1 MNQMSIIN
9 QVRSWERN
17 LEIEKENR
25 KNRRI
30 PPEREYAKDVSV
42 FEDMTQLFF
51 ERLTI
56 RKNQARLDDL
66 CCSQAFQQKTQVH

>member
-1 MNQMSIIN
+1 MNQISMIN

-17 LEIEKENR
+17 LEIENENR
-25 KNRRI
+25 KNLRI
-30 PPEREYAKDVSV
+30 PPESEYAKDVSV

-51 ERLTI
+51 ERLSV
-56 RKNQARLDDL
+56 RKNQARLDHL